1 MWKWALFLLPGLA
14 LSGQALSSLSG
25 SVTDPSGA
33 LIPGASISLVNAATG
48 AKRAATSDSA
58 GNYTFPQLS
67 PATYTLSAAAAGFR
81 SLSLTGVTVQVQS
94 PATRNIELELSA
106 TADSVTVSAESNPVN
121 TQDSSLG
128 NNFSSKPILQLP
140 FEGRNIIGLLALQPG
155 VTYYGENN
163 PSSYRSGNVN
173 GGKSDQANITLD
185 GVDANDQDS
194 RASFTTAFRISL
206 DTVQEFRVVTTGA
219 NADLGR
225 ASGAQISLVSKGGTN
240 DVHGSAYEFLR
251 NKATNANSF
260 FNNQAGVPLAKLNR
274 NIYGATLGGPVRKNR
289 LFLFGNYE
297 GRHDSREDSTVQRVP
312 AQSLRD
318 GQLKYLRTDRT
329 TATLTPDD
337 VKTRV
342 DPLGTG
348 ANAAALAVLRSYPL
362 PNDSST
368 GDGLNTSGFRFNA
381 PVRLHWQSYMTKFDA
396 ILDKASKH
404 TLFVRGNL
412 QDDNE
417 NEIPQFPGQ
426 PPNNTSLDNSRGLAV
441 GWNAVLTNSLVNTFR
456 YGITRTS
463 FEDTGLSKESFVYF
477 RNLEP
482 ATGDTRAYIRKTPTH
497 TFANDVTWTH
507 ARHDFKFGGVLRFIR
522 NSRNDYSNSFHE
534 ATANPTWLSD
544 AGASLNTR
552 LTDMARGSQTQFREA
567 AMDLI
572 GIVSQGTAH
581 YNYTKTGQALAL
593 GAPIARRFDA
603 EEYELYAQDTWKAT
617 KTITLTYGLRWSL
630 MPPVHEAS
638 GTQTSTRIPL
648 SDFFAQR
655 AAYADNGIPQSRVAP
670 VEYLLKE
677 QPGGRDLYPFH
688 KKNFAPR
695 FAAAWA
701 PGKTVVRAGWG
712 MYYDLIG
719 AGLISNYDSV
729 SLGLQSNISNPSGSL
744 TAATAPRYTGLHSIP
759 AGLLPAAPASGFPL
773 VAPNLFDINSAID
786 DKVKPPYTM
795 NMNFTVSQDFGRGW
809 FVQGSYVGRLSRR
822 SLLYEDMAQPT
833 NLRDSISGVTYFEA
847 AQQLA
852 RLALA
857 NTPAAGVQKI
867 PYWENM
873 FPAAANATLSAT
885 QRVYQRYLNNSPD
898 FVTALYQLDT
908 TCTPACSKFGKYA
921 YFNSQYAFLGAL
933 RSVGKG
939 NYNGMQF
946 SVRKTFANGDQLDFN
961 YTLSKSIDLG
971 SRPESSQSSDGTIIN
986 SWNRAQFRGVSDY
999 DARHQFNANWI
1010 YGLPWMKKSRFLG
1023 GWQLGGLYRQSSGLP
1038 ISSSNGR
1045 NFPTNWNIA
1054 GYATPTGLPFQDG
1067 TNKNAPAPTGGT
1079 SGPNIF
1085 QNPVAAFA
1093 AFTSSL
1099 PGLPGPRNGIRGDGN
1114 FNIDMNLGKTFQM
1127 PWRESHSMQFRWEV
1141 FNVTNTAR
1149 FDPKS
1154 IDLTIGAQSTFGK
1167 YTDTFTL
1174 PRVMQFTLRYAF

>member
-1 MWKWALFLLPGLA
+1 MRKWLLLFLPA
-14 LSGQALSSLSG
+14 VAAYAQALSSLSG
-25 SVTDPSGA
+25 AVTDPSGA
-33 LIPGASISLVNAATG
+33 VIPGAAITVVNMANG
-48 AKRAATSDSA
+48 AKRSATSDSA

-67 PATYTLSAAAAGFR
+67 PATYKLSASAAGFR
-81 SLSLTGVTVQVQS
+81 SLSLTGVAVQVQS

-185 GVDANDQDS
+185 GVDANDQDE

-219 NADLGR
+219 NAELGR
-225 ASGAQISLVSKGGTN
+225 ASGAQITLVSKSGSN
-240 DVHGSAYEFLR
+240 ELHGSAYEFLR

-274 NIYGATLGGPVRKNR
+274 NIYGASLGGPIRKNR

-297 GRHDSREDSTVQRVP
+297 ARHDRREDSTVNRVP
-312 AQSLRD
+312 TQSLRD
-318 GQLKYLRTDRT
+318 GQLKYLRTDRS
-329 TATLTPDD
+329 TATVSADGVRTL
-337 VKTRV
+337 V
-342 DPLGTG
+342 DPLGIG
-348 ANAAALAVLRSYPL
+348 ANAVALAVLRSYPL
-362 PNDSST
+362 PNDSSI

-381 PVRLHWQSYMTKFDA
+381 PVRLHWQAYMTRFDA

-412 QDDNE
+412 QDDKQ

-426 PPNNTSLDNSRGLAV
+426 PPNNTSLDNSRGLAI
-441 GWNAVLTNSLVNTFR
+441 GWNAVLSNSLINTFR

-463 FEDTGLSKESFVYF
+463 FEDTGLSRESFVYF

-482 ATGDTRAYIRKTPTH
+482 VTGDTRAYIRKTPTQ
-497 TFANDVTWTH
+497 TIANDLTWTRG
-507 ARHDFKFGGVLRFIR
+507 RHDFKAGGVMRFIR
-522 NSRNDYSNSFHE
+522 NSRLDFYNSFHE
-534 ATANPTWLSD
+534 ATTNPTWLADS
-544 AGASLNTR
+544 GASLNSR
-552 LTDMARGSQTQFREA
+552 LTDMARGSQTQFRDA
-567 AMDLI
+567 AVALI

-581 YNYTKTGQALAL
+581 YNYTKTGSPLAL

-630 MPPVHEAS
+630 MPPVHEAT

-655 AAYADNGIPQSRVAP
+655 AALADNGAPQSLVRP

-677 QPGGRDLYPFH
+677 QSGGRDLYPFH

-719 AGLISNYDSV
+719 AGLISNYDAV
-729 SLGLQSNISNPSGSL
+729 TLGLQSNISNPSAVL

-759 AGLLPAAPASGFPL
+759 AGLLPAAPPAGFPIT
-773 VAPNLFDINSAID
+773 APNLFDINSAID

-795 NMNFTVSQDFGRGW
+795 NMNFTVSHDFNRGW

-833 NLRDSISGVTYFEA
+833 NLRDNASGATYFEA
-847 AQQLA
+847 ATQLA

-857 NTPAAGVQKI
+857 NTPTASVQRI
-867 PYWENM
+867 PYWENLY
-873 FPAAANATLSAT
+873 PGAANATLSAT
-885 QRVYQRYLNNSPD
+885 QRVYQRYLANSPD
-898 FVTALYQLDT
+898 FVSALYQLDV
-908 TCTPACSKFGKYA
+908 TCVPSCSKYGKYA
-921 YFNSQYAFLGAL
+921 YFNPQYSFLGAL
-933 RSVGKG
+933 RSVGNG
-939 NYNGMQF
+939 NYHGMQL
-946 SVRKTFANGDQLDFN
+946 SVRKTFTNGDQIDFN

-999 DARHQFNANWI
+999 DARHQFNANWV
-1010 YGLPWMKKSRFLG
+1010 YGLPWAKKHPLFG

-1038 ISSSNGR
+1038 VSVSNGR

-1054 GYATPTGLPFQDG
+1054 GWALPNGQSFADG

-1085 QNPVAAFA
+1085 QDPVQAFS
-1093 AFTSSL
+1093 AFSFAL
-1099 PGLPGPRNGIRGDGN
+1099 PGQPGPRNGIRGDGN
-1114 FNIDMNLGKTFQM
+1114 FNIDMNLGKTIQM

-1141 FNVTNTAR
+1141 FNITNTVR

-1154 IDLTIGAQSTFGK
+1154 IGLTLGAQSTFGK
-1167 YTDTFTL
+1167 YSDTFTL